1 MVDRVI
7 LVGMMGAGKTTV
19 GRLLG
24 DRLGWA
30 HFDSDAQVIKR
41 TGFTIPELFAAHGEE
56 AFRKEE
62 SDVLADALSSEEP
75 VVVSA
80 AGGVVLSASNRE
92 LLTRSGTVVWL
103 RADPVL
109 LARRVG
115 SGAGR
120 PLLDDEPGARLSE
133 LYQVRRPLYEE
144 VAEVVIDVDT
154 LTPSQVVERVLA
166 QPGLAGRGRGPGPG
180 GPGPGG
186 SRPGG
191 SRPGGSGPGGPGL
204 GGPQ

>member
-30 HFDSDAQVIKR
+30 HFDSDAQVVDR

-62 SDVLADALSSEEP
+62 SDVLAEALSSEEP

-120 PLLDDEPGARLSE
+120 PLLDNEPGARLSE
-133 LYQVRRPLYEE
+133 LYEVRRPLYED
-144 VAEVVIDVDT
+144 VAEVVIDVDA
-154 LTPSQVVERVLA
+154 LTPSQVVDQLLA
-166 QPGLAGRGRGPGPG
+166 QLALAGRGIGPLSG
-180 GPGPGG
+180 GPL
-186 SRPGG
+186 S
-191 SRPGGSGPGGPGL
+191 GGPLSGGPLL
-204 GGPQ
+204 GGPRSGGSQ